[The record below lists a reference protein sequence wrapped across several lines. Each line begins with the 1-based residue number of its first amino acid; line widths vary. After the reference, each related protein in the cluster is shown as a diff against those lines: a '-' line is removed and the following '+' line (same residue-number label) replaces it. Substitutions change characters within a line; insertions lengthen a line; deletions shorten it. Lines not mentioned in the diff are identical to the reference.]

1 MILHIAKIKS
11 LQILDATFDDVLPLA
26 IKTMSPSLEGLV
38 RNIIRDYFNL
48 NIAEQLN
55 RYNIL
60 FTMHII
66 TIRLQCIF
74 LYTSFFN
81 LIGIM
86 GLYC

>member
-1 MILHIAKIKS
+1 MILQIAKIKS
-11 LQILDATFDDVLPLA
+11 SPQILDATFDDVLPLA

-60 FTMHII
+60 WNII
-66 TIRLQCIF
+66 TMRLLTKYICIL
-74 LYTSFFN
+74 LY
-81 LIGIM
+81 I
-86 GLYC
+86 